1 MASSS
6 AIKTIWGFLRTRK
19 KWWLTPLVVVLL
31 LFGALMIFAQSS
43 VLAPF
48 IYAIF

>member
-1 MASSS
+1 MGR
-6 AIKTIWGFLRTRK
+6 IKDICGFLRTRK
-19 KWWLTPLVVVLL
+19 KWWLIPIITVLL
-31 LFGALMIFAQSS
+31 LLSLIIVLSQGS